1 MRKKVNIAKI
11 LFSSASFAV
20 LIIAHASVSLAANG
34 SQGQQAP
41 QQATAAAAP
50 GQQMKLKGRISSR
63 GADTV
68 TVRDERGVDTVVL
81 LTDNTSVKSKSSG
94 IFHRGKNFEATSLLR
109 GLPVEVEG
117 AGNTEGQLVAQK
129 VRFNES
135 DLKTAMT
142 VESRVAPV
150 EEATKQMS
158 GQIEEGRALAMN
170 AHDEAAR
177 ANARITGLDDYDV
190 RETVTVYFP
199 VNRYTLSAQDKQ
211 ALDSLATKA
220 ESMKGY
226 VIEVAG
232 FTDST
237 GNANRNL
244 DLSQRRAD
252 AVVQYLTVAH
262 NIPPRRMVT
271 PIGYGETRSAA
282 DNNTPEGRRQN
293 RRVEVKI
300 LANRGLASN

>member
-1 MRKKVNIAKI
+1 LLVY
-11 LFSSASFAV
+11 
-20 LIIAHASVSLAANG
+20 ASVSLANNG
-34 SQGQQAP
+34 SQGQPAPKQASLV
-41 QQATAAAAP
+41 AA
-50 GQQMKLKGRISSR
+50 GQTMKLKGRINSR
-63 GADTV
+63 GADTI
-68 TVRDERGVDTVVL
+68 TIRDEKGVDTVVL
-81 LTDNTSVKSKSSG
+81 LTDNTSVKSKGSG
-94 IFHRGKNFEATSLLR
+94 LFHRGKNFEATSLLR

-129 VRFNES
+129 IRFNES

-158 GQIEEGRALAMN
+158 GQIEEMSAVAMG
-170 AHDEAAR
+170 ARDEAAK
-177 ANARITGLDDYDV
+177 ANERITGLDDYDV
-190 RETVTVYFP
+190 SDMVTVYFP
-199 VNRYTLSAQDKQ
+199 VNRYTLSPQDKQ
-211 ALDSLATKA
+211 ALDTIATKA
-220 ESMKGY
+220 ETMKGY

-237 GNANRNL
+237 GNPDKNFQ
-244 DLSQRRAD
+244 LSQRRAD

-282 DNNTPEGRRQN
+282 ENSTPEGRSKN

-300 LANRGLASN
+300 LTNRGLTSK